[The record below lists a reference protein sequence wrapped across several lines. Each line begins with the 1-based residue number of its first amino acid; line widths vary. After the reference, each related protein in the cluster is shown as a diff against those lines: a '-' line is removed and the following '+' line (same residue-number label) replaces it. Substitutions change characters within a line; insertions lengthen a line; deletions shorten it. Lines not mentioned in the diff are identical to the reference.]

1 MPKSRLSA
9 FIYLF
14 LVFAGGAAVGALG
27 YRLYTVQVSGG
38 GPGSVRKSSAPD
50 PEDVRKHLVAEMK
63 ERVKLDAGQLARYN
77 QILDATREDFHAL
90 HDRMNAEG
98 RAIHDRQVAQVEALL
113 RPDQLAVYKQVLA
126 EHEAARQRR
135 MQQERGNPPPLR
147 PDFKK

>member
-9 FIYLF
+9 FVYLF

-27 YRLYTVQVSGG
+27 YRLYAVQVLGG
-38 GPGSVRKSSAPD
+38 GPGSARKSSAPD

-63 ERVKLDAGQLARYN
+63 DRVKLDAGQLARYN

-98 RAIHDRQVAQVEALL
+98 RVIHDRQVAQIEALL
-113 RPDQLAVYKQVLA
+113 RPDQLAVYQQVLA
-126 EHEAARQRR
+126 EHEAARKRR
-135 MQQERGNPPPLR
+135 LQQERGNPPPPR

>member
-9 FIYLF
+9 FVYLF

-27 YRLYTVQVSGG
+27 YRLYTVQAVGG
-38 GPGSVRKSSAPD
+38 VSVRKSGTPD

-63 ERVKLDAGQLARYN
+63 DRVKLDASQLARYN

-98 RAIHDRQVAQVEALL
+98 RAIHDRQIAEVKALL
-113 RPDQLAVYKQVLA
+113 RPDQRPLYEQLLA

-135 MQQERGNPPPLR
+135 LQQERGSPPPP